1 MGWLWG
7 ALWYIESMKTF
18 ALLLAACVLGGVAV
32 GAPARHPSYEPKVPG
47 AVGPEN
53 LFRGAKASAKDQW
66 SDRAP
71 GLAVNGKRDRND
83 HWASDSLPAWHQID
97 LGAPK
102 TFSTVRVVPYW
113 GDGRVYGFKVE
124 GSLDGKT
131 WAMIGDRTANSIEG
145 GPDGF
150 VLDLDEPMTAR
161 YVRTTFTRNTANNAG
176 HLVEIE
182 GYAAKLGG
190 EPRLIPV
197 SMRQRFGRDAL
208 SGLAAPEA
216 PAVHLRGWRGE
227 RVAAQVLVEAPA
239 GFKELRA
246 EPLVLRAADGREI
259 AARVD
264 VVRYTLGNGKLVADI
279 LDGTSQTRFEGV
291 TRPMVLTVDIPADAP
306 EAAEGIFAVRVNGK
320 RLTCAVRLRADA
332 LVLPPPSEWSAH
344 VDLWQHP
351 DAVAR
356 WHDVPAWSEEHFR
369 LMKPYMERLAA
380 MGQKTITATLIDEAW
395 NEQTY
400 DRFRSMVAI
409 TKKADGTW
417 VYDYSVFD
425 RWVTF
430 MREEIGMRNATI
442 SCYSMLPWSLTFPY
456 YDEALGRTV
465 APRLNPG
472 TPEYE
477 AFWGRLLE
485 DFVRHVRAKG
495 WENITRIAM
504 DERPDHLFK
513 PALAVVRK
521 HAPSLK
527 IVAACNAPSNITAD
541 FDDCSYGLGICERLV
556 KLAGER
562 RAQGK
567 LTTFYV
573 CCGPARPNTFMASG
587 LAESEWLFPMAAH
600 YGLDGMLRWTFQ
612 SWVEN
617 PLVCQDYVTWPS
629 GDTSLIYPGN
639 RPSLRWEGL
648 RNGIET
654 FEKVRILRETAKAKG
669 KPEAIVP
676 VEEALKAFTVAR
688 GMKAGNPYEAD
699 LQALDAALEQ
709 ATEALR

>member
-1 MGWLWG
+1 MR
-7 ALWYIESMKTF
+7 TF
-18 ALLLAACVLGGVAV
+18 ALLLAACALGGSIGA
-32 GAPARHPSYEPKVPG
+32 APARHPSYEPAAPG
-47 AVGPEN
+47 ASGPEN
-53 LFRGAKASAKDQW
+53 LFRGAKATAKDQW

-71 GLAVNGKRDRND
+71 ELAVNGKRDRGD

-102 TFSTVRVVPYW
+102 TFASVRVVPYW

-124 GSLDGKT
+124 GSLDGQAWT
-131 WAMIGDRTANSIEG
+131 LIGDRTANSIEG
-145 GPDGF
+145 GPEGF
-150 VLDLDEPMTAR
+150 VLDLESPMTAR
-161 YVRTTFTRNTANNAG
+161 YVRTTFTRNSANAAG

-182 GYAAKLGG
+182 GYAAAQGG

-197 SMRQRFGRDAL
+197 SMRQRFGRDVP
-208 SGLAAPEA
+208 SGLSAPEA
-216 PAVHLRGWRGE
+216 PAVALRGWRGE
-227 RVAAQVLVEAPA
+227 RVAAQVLVESPR
-239 GFKELRA
+239 GFRELRA
-246 EPLVLRAADGREI
+246 EPCTLKAPDGREI
-259 AARVD
+259 PVRVD

-279 LDGTSQTRFEGV
+279 LDGTAQTRFEGV
-291 TRPMVLTVDIPADAP
+291 TRPFVLTVDIPADAP
-306 EAAEGIFAVRVNGK
+306 ETAEGTFAVRVNGK

-332 LVLPPPSEWSAH
+332 MTLPPPSEWACH

-356 WHDVPAWSEEHFR
+356 WHDVPAWSDEHFR
-369 LMKPYMERLAA
+369 LMRPYMERLAT

-400 DRFRSMVAI
+400 DRFRSMVGI
-409 TKKADGTW
+409 TKRADGSW
-417 VYDYSVFD
+417 AYDYTVFD

-430 MREEIGMRNATI
+430 MREEIGLANATI

-456 YDEALGRTV
+456 YDEASGRTV

-472 TPEYE
+472 SPEYE
-477 AFWGRLLE
+477 AFWGSLLE
-485 DFVRHVRAKG
+485 DFVRHVREKG
-495 WENITRIAM
+495 WEGITRIAM
-504 DERPDHLFK
+504 DERPDRLFK
-513 PALAVVRK
+513 PALAVARK
-521 HAPSLK
+521 YAPSLK
-527 IVAACNAPSNITAD
+527 IVAACNAPSAITAD
-541 FDDCSYGLGICERLV
+541 FDDCSYGYHICERLV
-556 KLAGER
+556 KLAAER

-573 CCGPARPNTFMASG
+573 CCSPARPNTFMAST
-587 LAESEWLFPMAAH
+587 LAESEWLLPMAAH

-612 SWVEN
+612 SWVED

-629 GDTSLIYPGN
+629 GDTSMIYPGN

-654 FEKVRILRETAKAKG
+654 FEKVRLLRAAAKAKG
-669 KPEAIVP
+669 KPEAIAP
-676 VEEALKAFTVAR
+676 VERALQAFTVAR
-688 GMKAGNPYEAD
+688 GAKAGNPYEAD
-699 LQALDAALEQ
+699 LTALDRALEQ